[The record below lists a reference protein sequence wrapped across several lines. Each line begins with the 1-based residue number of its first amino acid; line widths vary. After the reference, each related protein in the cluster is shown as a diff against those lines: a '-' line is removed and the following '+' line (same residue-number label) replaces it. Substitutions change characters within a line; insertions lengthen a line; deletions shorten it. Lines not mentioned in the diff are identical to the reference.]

1 MENALFIFAHL
12 DDETILSYG
21 TLLKFA
27 NLGINCHVC
36 CICGNGRDQTQS
48 FRIDAFAKNMKNAN
62 AEYSIH
68 RNYDLSLNRDIVKEI
83 VCDEINNVHPH
94 TIVTHSMHDLHF
106 EHRLVSEQVLLCCRL
121 VPNANVRRLWNTVS
135 TTEKWTYGQFGMFQP
150 NVFIDIS
157 MFAKCKRD
165 ALENYSKEL
174 AFFPDNRSI
183 DSIMHRN
190 QEDGYRIGSRYAES
204 YEQLFEVI

>member
-36 CICGNGRDQTQS
+36 CICGNGRDQTQQ
-48 FRIDAFAKNMKNAN
+48 FRIDAFSRNMKDAN
-62 AEYSIH
+62 MTYSTYD
-68 RNYDLSLNRDIVKEI
+68 NYDLSLTSDVVKKI
-83 VCDEINNVHPH
+83 VCNEINHSHPH
-94 TIVTHSMHDLHF
+94 TIVTHSIHDLHF

-121 VPNANVRRLWNTVS
+121 VPNVGVRRLWNTVS
-135 TTEKWTYGQFGMFQP
+135 TTEKWTYGQFGVFQP
-150 NVFIDIS
+150 NVFVDTTAYAT
-157 MFAKCKRD
+157 AKRK
-165 ALENYSKEL
+165 ALERYGKEL
-174 AFFPDNRSI
+174 AFFPDNRSVE
-183 DSIMHRN
+183 SILHRN
-190 QEDGYRIGSRYAES
+190 QEDGYRIGTEYAES